1 TSVAAPFGG
10 VLGVGKFEHRRWH
23 VSVLE
28 RKGAERRQRLLPFH
42 HQPVEVL
49 LLFFVEALTVGLNN
63 PLVLQFALGLKLGRE
78 RSRRLRR
85 LTGGGCWL
93 GRGLLRQQRGGKGH
107 RGCCCEG
114 SAAGKLAAG
123 ESIV

>member
-1 TSVAAPFGG
+1 TSVAAPFGEG
-10 VLGVGKFEHRRWH
+10 LGAGEFEHRGWH

-28 RKGAERRQRLLPFH
+28 RKGAERRQRLFPFH

-78 RSRRLRR
+78 RNRRLRR
-85 LTGGGCWL
+85 LIRGGCWL
-93 GRGLLRQQRGGKGH
+93 GRGLLR
-107 RGCCCEG
+107 
-114 SAAGKLAAG
+114 
-123 ESIV
+123 